1 MSVEDYGK
9 DVAGVQALQ
18 RKQEELERDMTA
30 LHTQLV
36 VSGAGHRGLIL
47 SCGGHWGSG
56 CNIHSLWWVGIW
68 VNVHNLCGHWG
79 QGVNVCSS

>member
-36 VSGAGHRGLIL
+36 VSGGHRV
-47 SCGGHWGSG
+47 
-56 CNIHSLWWVGIW
+56 NYSLYTSLKKRGWQAI
-68 VNVHNLCGHWG
+68 NPAYHYHHHKK
-79 QGVNVCSS
+79 

>member
-9 DVAGVQALQ
+9 DVAGVQTLQ

-36 VSGAGHRGLIL
+36 VSGPGAQRVNAVLWGH
-47 SCGGHWGSG
+47 
-56 CNIHSLWWVGIW
+56 
-68 VNVHNLCGHWG
+68 
-79 QGVNVCSS
+79 